1 MPPIFLPNFQRTVLG
16 ILPRTIILSS
26 TGLSPYIVFLSRKL
40 QVRIMVVREVHNTTS
55 PLYCYNGFSL
65 NCTVFSRSYS
75 RYLYWFLFLQ
85 VLRRFNS
92 LRSLTSK
99 GITEKTHSDIS
110 GSTSTFDSPEHFVA
124 CHVLHQ
130 HLEPSHPPSSMRVVN
145 LYMDH

>member
-1 MPPIFLPNFQRTVLG
+1 MPPIFSPNFQRTILG
-16 ILPRTIILSS
+16 ILPRTIFLSS
-26 TGLSPYIVFLSRKL
+26 TGLSPYIVLLSRRL
-40 QVRIMVVREVHNTTS
+40 QVRKMVLMEVHNTTS
-55 PLYCYNGFSL
+55 PSYCYNGFSL
-65 NCTVFSRSYS
+65 NWAVFSRSYL
-75 RYLYWFLFLQ
+75 RHLYWFLFLQ

-124 CHVLHQ
+124 CHVLLQ
-130 HLEPSHPPSSMRVVN
+130 QLEPSHSPSSMRVVN